1 MPGDDPLVK
10 LARPLAGVLIAVLIS
25 MLIAAMIGGA
35 IPLDYSG
42 RAWVYTGLMCYVI
55 AGAVVVFKLA
65 AAGETQSLTPA
76 RILKWTISL
85 WVWPALLLGQR
96 RS

>member
-1 MPGDDPLVK
+1 MSGNDPLLK
-10 LARPLAGVLIAVLIS
+10 IARPLAGVLIAVVLS

-35 IPLDYSG
+35 MPLDYSG
-42 RAWVYTGLMCYVI
+42 RAWVYTGFMCYVI

-65 AAGETQSLTPA
+65 AGGETQALTPA
-76 RILKWTISL
+76 RILKWTLSL

-96 RS
+96 R